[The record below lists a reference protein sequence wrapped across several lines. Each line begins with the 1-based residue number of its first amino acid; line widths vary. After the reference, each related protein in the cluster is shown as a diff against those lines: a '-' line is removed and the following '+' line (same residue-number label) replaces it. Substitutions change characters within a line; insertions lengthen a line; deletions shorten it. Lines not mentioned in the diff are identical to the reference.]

1 MNNMNRKF
9 CFSVLAYSVFII
21 FACMSFASANTDTIL
36 PFKVKAKSAVLINV
50 NSGQIIYEQNA
61 DVPIPPASLTKLM
74 TLNLAFDA
82 ADDAFISLDDDVRV
96 SEKAWK
102 TKGSRMFL
110 EVGKT
115 VSLETML
122 KGIVVVSANDACVAV
137 SEHISGVEE
146 VFVERMNEKADL
158 IGLDSSLFKNSHGL
172 PVEGQITTA
181 RDMALL
187 SVYYIRHHPEVLKYH
202 SIKKMTFNNIT
213 QPNRNGL
220 LWLDYGVDGLKT
232 GWFSKAGFHIVVT
245 AQKGDDRFV
254 AVVMGSKGEREREN
268 IALKML
274 NYGFRNFNTVKVINA
289 EEKIAEVPVWKGA
302 ESELQ
307 LGTIKTASVT
317 VPRDAK
323 GNIQI
328 NKEFP
333 DRIYAPVEKGQK
345 IGEVKVLLNG
355 FEIETYPLVALNEIK
370 KAGFFKL
377 MYHNL
382 LLLFILPPYLGGIA
396 LVLILVFILIL
407 VKSAMRVRG
416 KDEFSGLR

>member
-1 MNNMNRKF
+1 MNKKS
-9 CFSVLAYSVFII
+9 CFSVLLYSVFFI
-21 FACMSFASANTDTIL
+21 FSSMSYASANTDSLL
-36 PFKVKAKSAVLINV
+36 PFKVKAKAAVLINV
-50 NSGQIIYEQNA
+50 NSGQVVFEQNA

-82 ADDAFISLDDDVRV
+82 ADDAFIGLDDEVRV

-102 TKGSRMFL
+102 TEGSRMFL
-110 EVGKT
+110 EVRKT
-115 VSLETML
+115 VPLEIML
-122 KGIVVVSANDACVAV
+122 KGIAVVSANDACVAV

-146 VFVERMNEKADL
+146 VFAERMNEKADL
-158 IGLDSSLFKNSHGL
+158 VGMDSSLFKNSHGL
-172 PVEGQITTA
+172 PVEGQLTTA
-181 RDMALL
+181 RDMATL

-202 SIKKMTFNNIT
+202 SIKKMTFNKIT

-232 GWFSKAGFHIVVT
+232 GWFSKAGFHIVAT

-289 EEKIAEVPVWKGA
+289 DEKIAEMPVWKGDA
-302 ESELQ
+302 SELQ
-307 LGTIKTASVT
+307 LGTVKTASVT
-317 VPRDAK
+317 VPREAK

-355 FEIETYPLVALNEIK
+355 LEIETYPLVALNEIK

-407 VKSAMRVRG
+407 VRSAMRVRG
-416 KDEFSGLR
+416 KDGLSGLR

>member
-1 MNNMNRKF
+1 MNKKS
-9 CFSVLAYSVFII
+9 CFSVLIYSVFSMLVG
-21 FACMSFASANTDTIL
+21 MSYASANTDSLL
-36 PFKVKAKSAVLINV
+36 PFKVKAKAAVLINV
-50 NSGQIIYEQNA
+50 NSGQVVFEQNA

-82 ADDAFISLDDDVRV
+82 ADDAFIGLDDEVRV

-102 TKGSRMFL
+102 TEGSRMFL
-110 EVGKT
+110 EVRKT
-115 VSLETML
+115 VPLEIML
-122 KGIVVVSANDACVAV
+122 KGIAVVSANDACVAV

-146 VFVERMNEKADL
+146 VFAERMNEKADL
-158 IGLDSSLFKNSHGL
+158 IGMDSSLFKNSHGL
-172 PVEGQITTA
+172 PVEGQVTTA
-181 RDMALL
+181 RDMATL

-202 SIKKMTFNNIT
+202 SIKKMTFNKIT

-232 GWFSKAGFHIVVT
+232 GWFSKAGFHIVAT

-289 EEKIAEVPVWKGA
+289 DEKIAEMPVWKGDA
-302 ESELQ
+302 SELQ
-307 LGTIKTASVT
+307 LGTVKTASVT
-317 VPRDAK
+317 VPREAK

-355 FEIETYPLVALNEIK
+355 LEIETYPLVALNEIK

-377 MYHNL
+377 IYHNL

-407 VKSAMRVRG
+407 VRSAMRVRG
-416 KDEFSGLR
+416 KDGLSGLR